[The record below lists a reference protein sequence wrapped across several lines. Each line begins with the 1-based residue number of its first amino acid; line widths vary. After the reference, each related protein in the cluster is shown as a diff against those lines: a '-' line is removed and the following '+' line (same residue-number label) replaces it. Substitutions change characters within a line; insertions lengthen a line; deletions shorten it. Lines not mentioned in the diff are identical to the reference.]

1 MNDLRITKNVSDYP
15 KDKQAKFQCPDSG
28 DERSKK
34 VRFLLGRLGENP
46 LVVICMN
53 PSAANKGKTDKT
65 VSRIVNESARLGCNG
80 WCIANVYPLRG
91 TDSVDVS
98 QLKFDDAAK
107 KLAKENC
114 DVIANFLRE
123 YNIKEVWGAWG
134 NSKKGSALAE
144 GKRMLLESLE
154 NWASRSSITERPPTR
169 IIPVILA
176 ALAERTSTRVNST
189 TPSSSLVTNEKV
201 GGWFGMIRYLQNGW
215 LT

>member
-15 KDKQAKFQCPDSG
+15 KDKQAEFQCPDSG
-28 DERSKK
+28 QERSKK
-34 VRFLLGRLGENP
+34 VRFLLGRPGGNP

-65 VSRIVNESARLGCNG
+65 VSRIVNESARLGYNG

-98 QLKFDDAAK
+98 QMKFDDAAK

-134 NSKKGSALAE
+134 DSKKGSALAE
-144 GKRMLLESLE
+144 GKQMLLERLRDLGVKVFYYGGLTKLK
-154 NWASRSSITERPPTR
+154 NPRHPRCVSRKDIDK
-169 IIPVILA
+169 
-176 ALAERTSTRVNST
+176 NKQYY
-189 TPSSSLVTNEKV
+189 TPSQSRDE
-201 GGWFGMIRYLQNGW
+201 
-215 LT
+215 

>member
-15 KDKQAKFQCPDSG
+15 KDKQAEFQCPDSEQ
-28 DERSKK
+28 ERSKK
-34 VRFLLGRLGENP
+34 VRFLLGRLGGNP

-65 VSRIVNESARLGCNG
+65 VSRIVNESTRLGYNG

-114 DVIANFLRE
+114 DVIANFLWE

-134 NSKKGSALAE
+134 DSKKGSALAE
-144 GKRMLLESLE
+144 GKRMLLEKLRELGVKVFYYGAPTKSD
-154 NWASRSSITERPPTR
+154 NPRHPRCVSREDIDKGKQYYT
-169 IIPVILA
+169 L
-176 ALAERTSTRVNST
+176 
-189 TPSSSLVTNEKV
+189 
-201 GGWFGMIRYLQNGW
+201 
-215 LT
+215 